1 MGQGIEN
8 VADGKNLRLEGN
20 FLFPKSQVSASVQA
34 LMVATGEEN
43 VGFYKLV
50 SQENVVKLQDV
61 SLDLFEL
68 FFGEF
73 SRFQENF
80 PGNEELTK
88 VMDKASNPHCLLPLL
103 RKTKTGSYLLGES
116 SHPKRVM
123 VGIGV
128 DLLKERDKAQE
139 EAIKNKMTVVLYPR
153 FVKVR
158 RKRITPQNLPDVP
171 CNVSGEDKNEKE
183 ERTGSDI
190 EEEHLFPLPFRE
202 KEGRIRVFPVAA
214 FDEFPLQRF

>member
-20 FLFPKSQVSASVQA
+20 FLFPKPQVSASVQA

-68 FFGEF
+68 LFGEF

-103 RKTKTGSYLLGES
+103 RKTKTESYLLGES

-128 DLLKERDKAQE
+128 DPLKERDKA
-139 EAIKNKMTVVLYPR
+139 
-153 FVKVR
+153 
-158 RKRITPQNLPDVP
+158 
-171 CNVSGEDKNEKE
+171 
-183 ERTGSDI
+183 
-190 EEEHLFPLPFRE
+190 
-202 KEGRIRVFPVAA
+202 
-214 FDEFPLQRF
+214 